1 MASPRHWGAPA
12 VAVVLVVAAALTANA
27 GVDAHS
33 SCINPL
39 EYTWSNA
46 CRRGGVNGNIK
57 WCSGPCPRDPVRK
70 NYHIQTYRRGQ
81 WFPFDYYRNN
91 HSGGFMR
98 LSLVPMKHRFS
109 HKAHDRNAF
118 LWTCWDV
125 GLRDC
130 PRRTPHDCGTD
141 RKGKRYRQWVRMPNV
156 FPDGDYMLGYA
167 WYGGGWRQGDYW
179 SCARIRIRGG
189 KLDKWHQ
196 PAFKTSGS
204 RGGRCYSS
212 S

>member
-1 MASPRHWGAPA
+1 
-12 VAVVLVVAAALTANA
+12 
-27 GVDAHS
+27 
-33 SCINPL
+33 
-39 EYTWSNA
+39 
-46 CRRGGVNGNIK
+46 
-57 WCSGPCPRDPVRK
+57 
-70 NYHIQTYRRGQ
+70 
-81 WFPFDYYRNN
+81 
-91 HSGGFMR
+91 MR

-109 HKAHDRNAF
+109 HKVHDRNAF

-189 KLDKWHQ
+189 KLDNWHQ

-212 S
+212 STDLGQCRREPCFRHMAWRKPAHFNGRQPGRISRWSVNK

>member
-81 WFPFDYYRNN
+81 
-91 HSGGFMR
+91 
-98 LSLVPMKHRFS
+98 
-109 HKAHDRNAF
+109 
-118 LWTCWDV
+118 
-125 GLRDC
+125 
-130 PRRTPHDCGTD
+130 
-141 RKGKRYRQWVRMPNV
+141 VR
-156 FPDGDYMLGYA
+156 
-167 WYGGGWRQGDYW
+167 
-179 SCARIRIRGG
+179 
-189 KLDKWHQ
+189 
-196 PAFKTSGS
+196 
-204 RGGRCYSS
+204 
-212 S
+212 